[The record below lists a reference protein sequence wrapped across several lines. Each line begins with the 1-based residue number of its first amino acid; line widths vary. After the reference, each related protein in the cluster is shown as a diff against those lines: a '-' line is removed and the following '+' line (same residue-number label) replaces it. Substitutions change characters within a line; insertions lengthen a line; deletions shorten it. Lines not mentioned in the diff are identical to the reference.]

1 MVGTRSLE
9 GAQRTLEFGIYRDG
23 DNNLDDIQSG
33 VIAQARA
40 VSARNPGIEFL
51 VEDTTAR
58 RGFAPRHVL
67 RTESYAIAE
76 GELSRRI
83 EVGPPHDMSDGKT
96 LANFVRRTLDRAQA
110 NGAQQTWIELVDHG
124 AGDGGGLE
132 ADHGNG
138 IMREDDMARA
148 IAAGVAAHARAH
160 PEDASR
166 RVDGVLA
173 NECLMGSLGN
183 VSALSHAGVRFFA
196 ASPET
201 MLAPGAPTSVADAI
215 ERHLDE
221 PKAMAKSIVE
231 RVMRTRYELGDG
243 ERFGPAAAFDVFDL
257 APEKVRAMER
267 GVRNLDAALGDAAQD
282 RALRDAIR
290 QDARGVEGMVRFRHN
305 GGLPW
310 RADRPAIALYDALA
324 RDGRLPESVREP
336 ARVARDAVADLVLA
350 HRESD
355 GFEPFDGADYSDA
368 SGPTVHFPITKR
380 QIDAWAPDVSE
391 TDNAFYAK
399 TGAADLTRRLT

>member
-267 GVRNLDAALGDAAQD
+267 
-282 RALRDAIR
+282 
-290 QDARGVEGMVRFRHN
+290 FRHN